1 MLYKDHE
8 DHSIGFKYKSG
19 GKYMKPYLKKQV
31 TNNNLWR
38 PYVYYWNTFPGKW
51 PFVEPH
57 FHPEFAIH
65 YMVKGS
71 MLFSLNDEFI
81 LASEGDIIFIQP
93 NMVYSI
99 TPPTDLIGMNNYHT
113 FIFDSDFLCG
123 SMGASCYTEIL
134 SPIIQNEVN
143 FSCVI
148 TKEHPYYDEIRTSM
162 DNIVSAAKIHTPPL
176 TLLIKSELLRLFYFV
191 LEYGN
196 QQKSP
201 TSSKMLKSIQPAL
214 SYINKNFDK
223 NITLEQ
229 LATLSNVSVSRFTA
243 KFKKIMNVSA
253 ITYVTQVR
261 VKRACQ
267 LLTNTKDPI
276 LNIATACGFNN
287 ISNFNVLFKREVGC
301 SPHEYR
307 KKYLSIEEDS

>member
-1 MLYKDHE
+1 
-8 DHSIGFKYKSG
+8 
-19 GKYMKPYLKKQV
+19 MKPYLKKQV
-31 TNNNLWR
+31 TNNNMWR
-38 PYVYYWNTFPGKW
+38 PYAHHWNTFPGQW

-71 MLFSLNDEFI
+71 MLFSLNDELI

-93 NMVYSI
+93 NTVYSI

-113 FIFDSDFLCG
+113 FIFESDFLCG
-123 SMGASCYTEIL
+123 SVGANCYTEIL
-134 SPIIQNEVN
+134 SPIIQNEVD

-148 TKEHPYYDEIRTSM
+148 TEEHPYYEEIRTAM
-162 DNIVSAAKIHTPPL
+162 ENIVSAAKIHTPLL
-176 TLLIKSELLRLFYFV
+176 TLMVKSELLRLFYFV

-214 SYINKNFDK
+214 YYINKNFEQ

-229 LATLSNVSVSRFTA
+229 LAKLSNLSVSRFTT
-243 KFKKIMNVSA
+243 KFKQIMGVSA
-253 ITYVTQVR
+253 ITYVNQVR

-276 LNIATACGFNN
+276 LSIATTCGFNN
-287 ISNFNVLFKREVGC
+287 ISNFNVLFKREAGC

>member
-1 MLYKDHE
+1 
-8 DHSIGFKYKSG
+8 
-19 GKYMKPYLKKQV
+19 MKPYLKKQV

-65 YMVKGS
+65 YMVNGS
-71 MLFSLNDEFI
+71 MLFSLNGEPI

-93 NMVYSI
+93 NTVYSI
-99 TPPTDLIGMNNYHT
+99 TPPTDLPGTNNYHT

-123 SMGASCYTEIL
+123 SVGASCYTEIL
-134 SPIIQNEVN
+134 NPIIQNQVD

-148 TKEHPYYDEIRTSM
+148 TKEHPYYEEIQIAM
-162 DNIVSAAKIHTPPL
+162 ENIVSSAKIHTPLL
-176 TLLIKSELLRLFYFV
+176 TLLVKSELLRLFYFV
-191 LEYGN
+191 LEYGDYHKNKTSN
-196 QQKSP
+196 QS
-201 TSSKMLKSIQPAL
+201 LKSIQPVLA
-214 SYINKNFDK
+214 YINKHFDQ
-223 NITLEQ
+223 NITLKQ
-229 LATLSNVSVSRFTA
+229 LADLANISVSRFTP

-253 ITYVTQVR
+253 ITYVNQVR
-261 VKRACQ
+261 IKRACQ
-267 LLTNTKDPI
+267 LLINTKDPI

-301 SPHEYR
+301 SPHDYR
-307 KKYLSIEEDS
+307 KRYSTTENK

>member
-1 MLYKDHE
+1 
-8 DHSIGFKYKSG
+8 
-19 GKYMKPYLKKQV
+19 MKPYLKKQV

-71 MLFSLNDEFI
+71 MLFSLNDEHI

-93 NMVYSI
+93 NTVYSI
-99 TPPTDLIGMNNYHT
+99 TPPNDLIGMKNYHT

-123 SMGASCYTEIL
+123 SVGASCYTEIL
-134 SPIIQNEVN
+134 SPIIQNQVN
-143 FSCVI
+143 FSCII
-148 TKEHPYYDEIRTSM
+148 TKDHPYYEEIQTSIN
-162 DNIVSAAKIHTPPL
+162 NIVSAAKIHTPLL

-196 QQKSP
+196 HHKNT
-201 TSSKMLKSIQPAL
+201 TSDKMLKSLQPVL
-214 SYINKNFDK
+214 SYINKNFEQ

-229 LATLSNVSVSRFTA
+229 LANLSNLSISRFTT
-243 KFKKIMNVSA
+243 KFKQIMGVSA
-253 ITYVTQVR
+253 ITYVNQVR
-261 VKRACQ
+261 LKRACQ
-267 LLTNTKDPI
+267 LLINTNDPI
-276 LNIATACGFNN
+276 LNIATVCGFNN
-287 ISNFNVLFKREVGC
+287 ISNFNVLFKRAVGC
-301 SPHEYR
+301 SPHDYR
-307 KKYLSIEEDS
+307 KRYSSADNK